1 MNRQVVI
8 YQTDV
13 VSPSDVKSTSV
24 VNLLD
29 TIDGAV
35 SCRSMFLDQ
44 YNVEPKEFL
53 YRLKASLSHFA
64 LQHAIH
70 VHANN
75 NAR

>member
-1 MNRQVVI
+1 M
-8 YQTDV
+8 

-29 TIDGAV
+29 AIDGAV

-44 YNVEPKEFL
+44 YNVEPKEEEKFL
-53 YRLKASLSHFA
+53 HRLKASLSHFA
-64 LQHAIH
+64 LQHTIH